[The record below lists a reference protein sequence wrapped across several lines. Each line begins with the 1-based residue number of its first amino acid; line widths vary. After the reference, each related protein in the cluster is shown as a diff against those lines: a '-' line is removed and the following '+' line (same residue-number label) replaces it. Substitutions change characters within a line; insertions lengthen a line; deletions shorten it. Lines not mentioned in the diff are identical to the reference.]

1 MNTGA
6 HFAETDRRIHL
17 RRLGKDLGQQPA
29 TKLYHASN
37 KVNDGLVRLD
47 LSYNEISSRG
57 VLVIAQALEDNDRLE
72 VLRLDGNRYA
82 CFAQQHDRTT
92 WRVCAFGIESIKDKF
107 GACAAG
113 IALI

>member
-1 MNTGA
+1 MHASAGSVVG
-6 HFAETDRRIHL
+6 
-17 RRLGKDLGQQPA
+17 GKDQGPKPTLEPSRA
-29 TKLYHASN
+29 PSK

-82 CFAQQHDRTT
+82 CA
-92 WRVCAFGIESIKDKF
+92 RVFFFREKIPC
-107 GACAAG
+107 
-113 IALI
+113 